1 MPLTPG
7 KALFWHR
14 VYLTQQRSGP
24 VPMALVRCQEDK
36 EAGFVVS
43 DEPTEV
49 KPFEEYGWRFEIEEK
64 FLDDTSNGFPLE
76 SSLLR
81 AVAALERRCLVLAL
95 TTLSRVAQGTEVV
108 PQGKRR
114 WVDLHG
120 FQAQSSLNIGWPWV
134 TLALSRGDNLV
145 TRGP

>member
-1 MPLTPG
+1 MP
-7 KALFWHR
+7 F
-14 VYLTQQRSGP
+14 
-24 VPMALVRCQEDK
+24 
-36 EAGFVVS
+36 
-43 DEPTEV
+43 
-49 KPFEEYGWRFEIEEK
+49 EYGWRFEIEEK

-81 AVAALERRCLVLAL
+81 AAAALERRCLVLAL

-114 WVDLHG
+114 WVDPHG
-120 FQAQSSLNIGWPWV
+120 FQAQSSLNIGWHGV